1 MSCPME
7 QLKITDTQDPSQA
20 LESLVFYYVSIF
32 YIFPNPQIS
41 KTLQHSTSPVQTK
54 AMPFH
59 LCFTRKL
66 RYFLEFCVLRVTDS
80 DEKKILVCRH
90 TNSILSDGGSIDFP
104 LPLCKKSVF
113 PPLYIDFLIP
123 DL

>member
-1 MSCPME
+1 MGCPME
-7 QLKITDTQDPSQA
+7 QLKITNTQDPSQA
-20 LESLVFYYVSIF
+20 LEPLVFYYVSIF

-41 KTLQHSTSPVQTK
+41 KTLQHSTFPVQAK
-54 AMPFH
+54 AMYLH

-66 RYFLEFCVLRVTDS
+66 SYFLELCVLRVT

-104 LPLCKKSVF
+104 LPLWKKSFF
-113 PPLYIDFLIP
+113 PPLYIDFLIH

>member
-1 MSCPME
+1 MGCPME
-7 QLKITDTQDPSQA
+7 QLKITYTQAPSQA
-20 LESLVFYYVSIF
+20 LEPLVFYYFSIF

-41 KTLQHSTSPVQTK
+41 KTLQHSTFPVQAK

-59 LCFTRKL
+59 FCFTRKL
-66 RYFLEFCVLRVTDS
+66 SYFLELCVLWVTDS

-104 LPLCKKSVF
+104 LPLWKR
-113 PPLYIDFLIP
+113 
-123 DL
+123 